1 MQKVWILL
9 SWQPLIPWK
18 SMGDYYHNHHAGHP
32 CFRGALCEAPEEK
45 HTVLFP
51 LNTHRFD
58 LLSPRNCC
66 NTNPVLSGRGGGHY
80 GICKKNKKKER
91 MDGDQSFCLS
101 FKEMHRFFSPS
112 LKRRKKEKKRWTI
125 NSDEDIKLG
134 HRLKFE
140 FQDITADV
148 KPPNRIQCNRIP
160 LFCALKLPLFPD
172 QPGEGKI
179 NSAGIDINVQHY
191 ASKWN
196 QSSRDDSR
204 AFINNMCAN
213 LITLQFQLSGV
224 ILSSKMELL
233 LLHRSALTTRLIGV

>member
-1 MQKVWILL
+1 
-9 SWQPLIPWK
+9 
-18 SMGDYYHNHHAGHP
+18 
-32 CFRGALCEAPEEK
+32 
-45 HTVLFP
+45 
-51 LNTHRFD
+51 
-58 LLSPRNCC
+58 
-66 NTNPVLSGRGGGHY
+66 
-80 GICKKNKKKER
+80 

-172 QPGEGKI
+172 QPGKEKSI
-179 NSAGIDINVQHY
+179 AQVLILMFNIMHPNEI
-191 ASKWN
+191 
-196 QSSRDDSR
+196 R
-204 AFINNMCAN
+204 AAETTAEP
-213 LITLQFQLSGV
+213 L
-224 ILSSKMELL
+224 
-233 LLHRSALTTRLIGV
+233 LTTCAQI